1 LSSPGTRYGKAVGGL
16 QVLVLLGLIVL
27 LGELVVLL
35 VVSVVEVVLRVVVLL
50 VVVLV
55 VVVSVVVVL
64 VLEGG
69 ADVKILELIVLVIV
83 VREDEN
89 AFVVEVESRLLVG
102 PLDEL
107 LANKPLPVVA
117 VELALEVLEV
127 LILVVQETGEGGVT
141 PHWYIFNIAEAPQSS
156 LGAPPQ
162 GVTQSDDKA
171 KALPHCNW
179 FPQ

>member
-16 QVLVLLGLIVL
+16 QGLVLLGLIVL
-27 LGELVVLL
+27 LKELVVLL
-35 VVSVVEVVLRVVVLL
+35 VVSVVEVVLLVVVLL

-55 VVVSVVVVL
+55 VVVSVIVVL

-69 ADVKILELIVLVIV
+69 ADVKILELVVLVIV
-83 VREDEN
+83 AREDAN
-89 AFVVEVESRLLVG
+89 AVVVEVESRLLVS

-107 LANKPLPVVA
+107 LANKPPLVVA
-117 VELALEVLEV
+117 VELALEVLEELV
-127 LILVVQETGEGGVT
+127 LVVQEAGEGGVT
-141 PHWYIFNIAEAPQSS
+141 PHWYIFNLAEAPQSS

-162 GVTQSDDKA
+162 DVTQSDDKA
-171 KALPHCNW
+171 KVLPQCNW